1 MRSTVIKKI
10 IDVFPKQSIES
21 VLAQL
26 DRYGSIAHEPERDR
40 VHLAILK
47 LCHEANL
54 HDPEQ
59 YIQAAKKDYRDV
71 LAWAE
76 NPGQMKIGWSS
87 LTAVEQAEIIAND
100 KKQYL
105 AWLNF
110 SLDKDNP

>member
-1 MRSTVIKKI
+1 M
-10 IDVFPKQSIES
+10 EN

-47 LCHEANL
+47 LCHETNPADL
-54 HDPEQ
+54 EQ

-76 NPGQMKIGWSS
+76 NPGQMKTGWDL
-87 LTAVEQAEIIAND
+87 LTTAEQTKIIADD

-105 AWLNF
+105 AWLNY
-110 SLDKDNP
+110 SLCKDNP